1 MKHNTTT
8 IRISQLN
15 KTLLRNY
22 VMENLKEKNPS
33 ITNITDDTIITYLI
47 QQDTGLF
54 YNKIK
59 AEAENELNN
68 PKFKYDIR

>member
-8 IRISQLN
+8 IRVSQLN
-15 KTLLRNY
+15 KVLLRQY
-22 VMENLKEKNPS
+22 ITENLKEKNPS

-47 QQDTGLF
+47 QKDTGLY

-59 AEAENELNN
+59 AKAENELDN
-68 PKFKYDIR
+68 PKFK